1 MQIRTEVPGL
11 VLILASAFLSVVAMS
26 THAQQP
32 SSRGA
37 RKTSQATEQSPASKQ
52 KIVRTGTSLA
62 AELARQKGGLVKAM
76 LHLGSNG
83 KILRCFNSFL
93 TGPAATTLPCGF
105 TVGTRPDRQ
114 ADRQTVIR
122 FGFQVDDRFVLT
134 TPVNAGGRFQAESA
148 QPTTAPI
155 EFDPGAGDTVIVT
168 TSRPEQPFMI
178 FVF

>member
-1 MQIRTEVPGL
+1 MRT
-11 VLILASAFLSVVAMS
+11 SAFILLTFASLSIE
-26 THAQQP
+26 AQQP

-37 RKTSQATEQSPASKQ
+37 RKTSQTTEQAPASKE
-52 KIVRTGTSLA
+52 KIVKTGASLTV
-62 AELARQKGGLVKAM
+62 ELARQKGGLVKAM
-76 LHLGSNG
+76 LYLDSNG

-122 FGFQVDDRFVLT
+122 FGFEVDDRFVLT

-155 EFDPGAGDTVIVT
+155 EFDPRADDTVIVT